1 MTNKI
6 KVITFCL
13 FIYSFLSFF
22 FISCENPTS
31 VEPTLETVYYTVTFN
46 SDGGSEVTSQT
57 IEKGKTASKPNNPTK
72 EGYIFSDWYNGSS
85 IFNFSTPINSDIIL
99 TAKWIK
105 NSTNEPIYTV
115 TFNMNDGS
123 QNPTVRSQIIQENRN
138 TSLKTVSEL
147 SFSRLGYVFTEWNT
161 KQDGTGSKYS
171 DGAEITLSENLT
183 LYAQWTEGNG
193 TRYTVKYYQQNIT
206 DDNYTLSEADT
217 QILTGVTNSITN
229 ASAKTYEGFT
239 VQSFNQKTI
248 SPDGSTVIEIYYN
261 RNIVTLSFSANGGT
275 WSDGTTTD
283 KTISGKYGAN
293 VTVPDLPMLTD
304 YTGHWD
310 SEVQTVFL
318 EDMTYSV
325 VWVENTKVPYK
336 VTYMLQ
342 ALDDNG
348 YQGKNTDTF
357 YGIPGELTEAQPI
370 EIEGF
375 VLSPT
380 HSITQKTITA
390 DGKTSVWIYY
400 DRITITLTFKS
411 NGEKWWDNTTADIK
425 MSGIYGATVM
435 YNKASGQSTPLLLEK
450 EGYETI
456 FDKTVQTIFTIDETY
471 IASYNPISATYQVKH
486 WQENVDNDNYTLFET
501 ETLSGIVGSKTQA
514 SIKSY
519 TGFAKPTENP
529 NYLKTV
535 SKDGS
540 TTINIYYKR
549 NLISLTFSANGG
561 IWSDGTS
568 SDKTIKGKYGAT
580 VSENLI
586 PKVAREGYNF
596 ISWDNSLPVIFEKSA
611 TYAASWTKMAEA
623 QYTVKHWKQN
633 IEDDEYTLATDDTQI
648 LNGTVSLQTSAQSK
662 NYAGFNAKTIDQKTI
677 SEDGSTVVN
686 IYYDRDIITLTFVS
700 YNSTKTQTGK
710 YGASVS
716 VPSVTRSRYVFTGW
730 DKEVQE
736 TYSKNE
742 TYTAQWKGEKYTVT
756 FNANSGIGENV
767 TQEFTYGEPQ
777 KLLKNTFTKDA
788 GYRFV
793 GWSKT
798 QNSTDKDYSDEENYS
813 VTGNT
818 TLYAVWDA
826 IAVTE
831 SNIAAVIENPEAY
844 VNGKTVIANPILD
857 NGKKVD
863 YRINMTGTIT
873 DDTLEII
880 KTAIVQQKEKELCLD
895 MKMTAGIAVLKQ
907 YSFMDTVVS
916 TGEKSHA
923 LKVLFIPDC
932 ITTIETGAIMA
943 QYLEDVYLSNA
954 LVEIKPGAF
963 YKPGGLSFVYFMQ
976 IDGWYSYTDAAHTKN
991 EKLIDVTHNDSGEF
1005 QNARSFKCLEN
1016 YEPWGSLYL
1025 YYKGL

>member
-342 ALDDNG
+342 ALDGNG

-411 NGEKWWDNTTADIK
+411 NGEK
-425 MSGIYGATVM
+425 
-435 YNKASGQSTPLLLEK
+435 
-450 EGYETI
+450 
-456 FDKTVQTIFTIDETY
+456 
-471 IASYNPISATYQVKH
+471 
-486 WQENVDNDNYTLFET
+486 
-501 ETLSGIVGSKTQA
+501 
-514 SIKSY
+514 
-519 TGFAKPTENP
+519 
-529 NYLKTV
+529 
-535 SKDGS
+535 
-540 TTINIYYKR
+540 
-549 NLISLTFSANGG
+549 
-561 IWSDGTS
+561 
-568 SDKTIKGKYGAT
+568 
-580 VSENLI
+580 
-586 PKVAREGYNF
+586 
-596 ISWDNSLPVIFEKSA
+596 
-611 TYAASWTKMAEA
+611 
-623 QYTVKHWKQN
+623 
-633 IEDDEYTLATDDTQI
+633 
-648 LNGTVSLQTSAQSK
+648 
-662 NYAGFNAKTIDQKTI
+662 
-677 SEDGSTVVN
+677 
-686 IYYDRDIITLTFVS
+686 
-700 YNSTKTQTGK
+700 
-710 YGASVS
+710 
-716 VPSVTRSRYVFTGW
+716 
-730 DKEVQE
+730 
-736 TYSKNE
+736 
-742 TYTAQWKGEKYTVT
+742 
-756 FNANSGIGENV
+756 
-767 TQEFTYGEPQ
+767 
-777 KLLKNTFTKDA
+777 
-788 GYRFV
+788 
-793 GWSKT
+793 
-798 QNSTDKDYSDEENYS
+798 
-813 VTGNT
+813 
-818 TLYAVWDA
+818 
-826 IAVTE
+826 
-831 SNIAAVIENPEAY
+831 
-844 VNGKTVIANPILD
+844 
-857 NGKKVD
+857 
-863 YRINMTGTIT
+863 
-873 DDTLEII
+873 
-880 KTAIVQQKEKELCLD
+880 
-895 MKMTAGIAVLKQ
+895 
-907 YSFMDTVVS
+907 
-916 TGEKSHA
+916 
-923 LKVLFIPDC
+923 
-932 ITTIETGAIMA
+932 
-943 QYLEDVYLSNA
+943 
-954 LVEIKPGAF
+954 
-963 YKPGGLSFVYFMQ
+963 
-976 IDGWYSYTDAAHTKN
+976 
-991 EKLIDVTHNDSGEF
+991 
-1005 QNARSFKCLEN
+1005 
-1016 YEPWGSLYL
+1016 
-1025 YYKGL
+1025 